1 MKETPLWFFVQ
12 MENRV
17 VPLEIKS
24 GTMASLKSL
33 RKASHKVTIEIESRI
48 ADFTLINL
56 PLYMISQAERI
67 VNKLRIT
74 RRGKYK
80 HGKKERSNDQ

>member
-1 MKETPLWFFVQ
+1 MKEAPLWFFVQ

-17 VPLEIKS
+17 VPLEIKP

-33 RKASHKVTIEIESRI
+33 Q

>member
-1 MKETPLWFFVQ
+1 MKLKRNTHKSRVLFVNQRISLSQHKGVNLSQRYSPLWFFVQ

-33 RKASHKVTIEIESRI
+33 WKASHKVTIEIESRI

-56 PLYMISQAERI
+56 PL
-67 VNKLRIT
+67 
-74 RRGKYK
+74 
-80 HGKKERSNDQ
+80 